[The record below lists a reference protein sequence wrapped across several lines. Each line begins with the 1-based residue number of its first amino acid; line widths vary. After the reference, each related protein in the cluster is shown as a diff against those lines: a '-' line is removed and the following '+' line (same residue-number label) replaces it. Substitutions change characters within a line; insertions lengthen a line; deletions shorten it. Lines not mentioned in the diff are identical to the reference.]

1 MTTNDDRGATLPRAQ
16 VIDAAFPLSGDRPA
30 PPGGAGPLAGQAV
43 SDVLGWTWKE
53 GDTKGFLAALTGS
66 FELSEVA
73 GHTEA
78 RWTPRGYAIQAD
90 LGAVTGG
97 QASLAARARS
107 GIKDSLALLKSL
119 RPLKPAPDPENY
131 EAFRALVRHDLEQ
144 ILKELE
150 SPLIRVPRVDQF
162 FSLLLE
168 RSFDRDAAAGERV
181 DPTTVRGHLGHLR
194 REGGYADDQV
204 RTIEEEQVQTSF
216 ITLVDWV
223 DSLHRSWLDTRQRID
238 PFAQPEGGREPFFGP
253 AVVALSH
260 MLAAVAVQVEE
271 VMSAL
276 RSVGVQR
283 AELEVLRVPDPD
295 GGSMSLG
302 GLLRWVGDFATF
314 EGRHLIQ
321 SAGKDGV
328 STAFVE
334 VAIRLARFVGN
345 LPRPGGDTGDRPGNY
360 QASLPPGFFSP
371 RVQRTID
378 ELHDH
383 LQEVVRIARPIG
395 RRTTL
400 APEPPSDAVP
410 RPETVAEPAKP
421 AGDEPKA
428 TNAAR
433 KRSGQ

>member
-1 MTTNDDRGATLPRAQ
+1 MRINDDRGAALPRAQ
-16 VIDAAFPLSGDRPA
+16 VIDTAFPPPGERTVGGPVS
-30 PPGGAGPLAGQAV
+30 PGGAGPLAGQAV
-43 SDVLGWTWKE
+43 SDVLGWKWKD

-66 FELSEVA
+66 FELAEVE

-150 SPLIRVPRVDQF
+150 SPLIRVPRVNQF
-162 FSLLLE
+162 FLLLLG
-168 RSFDRDAAAGERV
+168 RDTAPVE
-181 DPTTVRGHLGHLR
+181 PGHLR
-194 REGGYADDQV
+194 QLGREGGYAVDQV
-204 RTIEEEQVQTSF
+204 RTIEEERIQTSF

-223 DSLHRSWLDTRQRID
+223 ESLHRSWLDTRQRID
-238 PFAQPEGGREPFFGP
+238 PFDQPDAGREPFFGP

-260 MLAAVAVQVEE
+260 MLAAVAVQIEE
-271 VMSAL
+271 VMEAL

-302 GLLRWVGDFATF
+302 GLLGWVNDFATF
-314 EGRHLIQ
+314 EGRHLIE

-328 STAFVE
+328 STSFLQIATRLERFVE
-334 VAIRLARFVGN
+334 R
-345 LPRPGGDTGDRPGNY
+345 LPRPGRDHSDRPGNY

-383 LQEVVRIARPIG
+383 LQEVVRIATPIG
-395 RRTTL
+395 RGTAL
-400 APEPPSDAVP
+400 APEPP
-410 RPETVAEPAKP
+410 PEATPEPAAEPTQP
-421 AGDEPKA
+421 VNDEPKT
-428 TNAAR
+428 TNATR
-433 KRSGQ
+433 KRPSQ